1 MTDKREEQPE
11 VGAGRVA
18 GEQDATRNVPEERQ
32 TEIAQDIRPGSVV
45 GGHEAGRT
53 PAEER
58 ATMDEE
64 RRG

>member
-1 MTDKREEQPE
+1 
-11 VGAGRVA
+11 VA

-45 GGHEAGRT
+45 GGHEEGRT